1 MKTRALI
8 VVVLAVLA
16 AGCVTARDRVAIVR
30 GMLFAQQEGGELG
43 QAVADELAQVAVD
56 VGALDVDPA
65 TGAIVPKD
73 VDPKTVEVSA
83 PAARENA
90 AGIAAERKTRRAV
103 LTFLGEFGKELLS
116 RAPWG
121 SAAITLLLAGWALIR
136 KRAVQGALNGMVNAG
151 MDLRDKA
158 KAGEPLGEAAIKAVF
173 AFWSQASGA
182 KADVES
188 TLDAAKKSWTA
199 QAKTAEGQPEDPAA
213 KV

>member
-1 MKTRALI
+1 MKARWLVL
-8 VVVLAVLA
+8 VVGVLALT
-16 AGCVTARDRVAIVR
+16 GCVTPRDRVAIVR
-30 GMLFAQQEGGELG
+30 GMLFAQQEGGEVG
-43 QAVADELAQVAVD
+43 EAVAAELAEVAVD

-65 TGAIVPKD
+65 TGAIVAKD

-90 AGIAAERKTRRAV
+90 AGIAAERKTRRAA
-103 LTFLGEFGKELLS
+103 LTFLQEFGKELLS

-121 SAAITLLLAGWALIR
+121 TAAVTLLAAGWALLR
-136 KRAVQGALNGMVNAG
+136 KRAVQSALTGVVNAG
-151 MDLRDKA
+151 MELRDKA

-182 KADVES
+182 KGDVES
-188 TLDAAKKSWTA
+188 TLDAAKKSWAA
-199 QAKTAEGQPEDPAA
+199 QAKTAEGQPDDPAA